1 MLKHFNFNLTTW
13 AAPHWLTLILT
24 TITAALATYGMAIPP
39 DQWIAALS
47 TSAGLIAIGKG
58 ALVAVL
64 VALVNLAKT
73 QLTPANAQAAK
84 VLAAA
89 AAKTLVVLVGLALLV
104 QTTACGTFLS
114 ATPTVPVTP
123 ANAAQVASCEST
135 ATGHN
140 LGAIGA
146 LTLAGGS
153 AVVGVIDTQES
164 GVKTQQT
171 LGWVTAGIAALA
183 AVDTMFTSIESAN
196 YAQSQ
201 CPSLTGVLPVQAK
214 QSTAVIFHLD
224 PPLYGERQV
233 WKLDAPRWNDSATA
247 GAQ

>member
-1 MLKHFNFNLTTW
+1 MLKHFNFSIGTW
-13 AAPHWLTLILT
+13 TVPAWLTLILT
-24 TITAALATYGMAIPP
+24 TIAASLATYAMAIPP
-39 DQWIAALS
+39 ADYLTDI
-47 TSAGLIAIGKG
+47 TTTAGLLALGKG

-73 QLTPANAQAAK
+73 QLTPADARAK
-84 VLAAA
+84 ALLIKS
-89 AAKTLVVLVGLALLV
+89 AAKTLTTLVMAFAFILV
-104 QTTACGTFLS
+104 CASLMGCGTFLS

-123 ANAAQVASCEST
+123 ANAAQVSSCEST

-153 AVVGVIDTQES
+153 AVVGVVDSQES
-164 GVKTQQT
+164 SAKTQQT

-201 CPSLTGVLPVQAK
+201 CSSLLGPLPVATPQKPA
-214 QSTAVIFHLD
+214 ALIWHLD
-224 PPLYGERQV
+224 PPG
-233 WKLDAPRWNDSATA
+233 DGARWNDSATA
-247 GAQ
+247 GAR